1 MKPIDYQDPRPI
13 YEQIAAYYKSLILRG
28 VMTTDEKLP
37 SVRSLAV
44 ELSTNPNTVQRAFT
58 ELERDGFIY
67 SVSGRGNFV
76 RDSRELLGK
85 KKEELIQELEAILK
99 ETNELGLS
107 FDELMDQ
114 ARKSMSGQDGE
125 MK

>member
-13 YEQIAAYYKSLILRG
+13 YEQIASYYKSLILRG
-28 VMTTDEKLP
+28 IMTTDEKLP

-58 ELERDGFIY
+58 ELEHEGFIY

-76 RDSRELLGK
+76 RDSRELLEK
-85 KKEELIQELEAILK
+85 KREELIVELRNMMKEAD
-99 ETNELGLS
+99 ELGLS
-107 FDELMDQ
+107 FDELTKQ
-114 ARKSMSGQDGE
+114 AKQRS
-125 MK
+125 

>member
-28 VMTTDEKLP
+28 IMETDEKLP
-37 SVRSLAV
+37 SVRSLAM

-58 ELERDGFIY
+58 ELEHEGYIY

-76 RDSRELLGK
+76 KDASSLLTKKQDELVGELQTIRREAG
-85 KKEELIQELEAILK
+85 
-99 ETNELGLS
+99 ELGLS
-107 FDELMDQ
+107 FDELVRQ
-114 ARKSMSGQDGE
+114 AQNGTDGQN
-125 MK
+125 